1 MIQAYT
7 LFSGSSGNSIY
18 IRDEKTEILID
29 AGRSCSLIQGALL
42 ELGTCLQNISAIF
55 VTHEHS
61 DHIKGLEIISKKF
74 KIPVHMTYP
83 SYAGGVSRGTFLDE
97 CTTPHDVIYEVKCGT
112 LCVKSFPI
120 PHDSEQNVG
129 YLIESKGE
137 VFGIATDIGHL
148 TTTIV
153 DSLVKC
159 ERIIVES
166 NHDIK
171 MLKSGPYPSF
181 LKQRILSSLGH
192 LSNVDCAKLCVYL
205 CQNGVKGITL
215 AHLSKENNTPALA
228 FDEVRRALD
237 SNNLENIPIRV
248 AMPENTVC
256 ATE

>member
-7 LFSGSSGNSIY
+7 LFSGSSGNCIY
-18 IRDEKTEILID
+18 VRDEKTEILID
-29 AGRSCSLIQGALL
+29 AGRSCSLIQGALYS
-42 ELGTCLQNISAIF
+42 LGTCLENISAIF

-83 SYAGGVSRGTFLDE
+83 SYAGGVRADSFLAG
-97 CTTPHDVIYEVKCGT
+97 CTSVHDVVYEVKCGT

-129 YLIESKGE
+129 YLIESADE
-137 VFGIATDIGHL
+137 AFGIATDIGHL
-148 TTTIV
+148 TNTIV
-153 DSLVKC
+153 NALIKC
-159 ERIIVES
+159 QKIIVES

-171 MLKSGPYPSF
+171 MLKAGPYPSF
-181 LKQRILSSLGH
+181 LKKRILSSLGH
-192 LSNVDCAKLCVYL
+192 LSNEDCARLCVYL
-205 CQNGVKGITL
+205 CQNGVKSITL

-228 FDEVRRALD
+228 FDAVRSALD
-237 SNNLENIPIRV
+237 LNHFENVPLRV